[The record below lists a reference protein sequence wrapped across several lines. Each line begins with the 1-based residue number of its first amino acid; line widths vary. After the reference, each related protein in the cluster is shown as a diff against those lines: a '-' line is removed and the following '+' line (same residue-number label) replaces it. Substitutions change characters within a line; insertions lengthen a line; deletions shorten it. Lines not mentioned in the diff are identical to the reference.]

1 MLDPVT
7 RKRKVPKERR
17 TCPARSHFAAF
28 VTSCMVFS
36 NCLNPSLEFGAKAWK
51 NELSTQPDIPLATPI
66 IRELLT
72 YESFLLCLQ
81 DPWVAEIL
89 PQAKAIVS
97 NTRSCRKAG
106 FW

>member
-1 MLDPVT
+1 MSPVEIRPKSHLCINKRSPGHSEGSMLDPVT

-72 YESFLLCLQ
+72 YES
-81 DPWVAEIL
+81 
-89 PQAKAIVS
+89 
-97 NTRSCRKAG
+97 
-106 FW
+106 